1 MARTNA
7 NGSKSSSAHEEER
20 PLKVART
27 SSPSS
32 SLDDDEPPLT
42 CIARL
47 VVAFRDCLKQLDA
60 KEVTD
65 VKLESMSVMIHECM
79 SSSSRNYHR

>member
-1 MARTNA
+1 MARTNT
-7 NGSKSSSAHEEER
+7 NGSKSTSTHEEER

-42 CIARL
+42 YIARL